1 MTSNLLAGVRVLDL
15 SDALT
20 YDCGRFLAS
29 LGAEVV
35 RVDLPQT
42 PEDTLWT
49 LGNQGKESMVLDY
62 RDQGEGRAL
71 LERLIEQS
79 DILIEAFSAS
89 DADALALTPEAL
101 QGKHPRLVHVSITP
115 FGRSG
120 PRAHWRGG
128 ELTVSAMAST
138 LAAMGEPDRPPVKEP
153 LFANFFHACGAG
165 AAGALLALREREASG
180 AGQHVDI
187 AAQEMGAGR
196 NTVWVLLH
204 QFEERGRAR
213 AGQMLDLG
221 PGPSRAIWA
230 LADGHAAFAPGPPG
244 SPVRAALA
252 QWMAERGVDPELG
265 EEAFIATLSAQECID
280 EAIPRGIPVMPIL
293 APAEVAG
300 DRHLVERGYF
310 PRVPGGNPG
319 RWFIHVD
326 AGEGE
331 V

>member
-1 MTSNLLAGVRVLDL
+1 MTTNLLAGVRVLDL

-35 RVDLPQT
+35 RVDLPHT
-42 PEDTLWT
+42 PQDTLWT
-49 LGNQGKESMVLDY
+49 LGNHGKESLVLNY

-79 DILIEAFSAS
+79 DIVIEAFAAS
-89 DADALALTPEAL
+89 DAVELELDVNALRA
-101 QGKHPRLVHVSITP
+101 KHPRLVHLSITP

-120 PRAHWRGG
+120 PRANWRGG

-165 AAGALLALREREASG
+165 AAGVLLALRDREKSG
-180 AGQHVDI
+180 LGQHVDI

-204 QFEERGRAR
+204 QFEKRGRAR

-252 QWMAERGVDPELG
+252 QWMAARGFDAELG
-265 EEAFIATLSAQECID
+265 EEAFIATLTAKECVED
-280 EAIPRGIPVMPIL
+280 AIPRGIPVMPIL
-293 APAEVAG
+293 APAEVAS

-310 PRVPGGNPG
+310 PPAPNGKPGQ
-319 RWFIHVD
+319 WFIHVE